1 MSVPH
6 RHCSDPSMGKTRTE
20 AFTVSEEV
28 PVLRAVHSAVD
39 TPKSGTCCQ
48 QGSLRSLPGGGS
60 IWADLE
66 GR

>member
-6 RHCSDPSMGKTRTE
+6 RHCRDLSMGKTRTE
-20 AFTVSEEV
+20 AFTVSEE
-28 PVLRAVHSAVD
+28 VHSAVD